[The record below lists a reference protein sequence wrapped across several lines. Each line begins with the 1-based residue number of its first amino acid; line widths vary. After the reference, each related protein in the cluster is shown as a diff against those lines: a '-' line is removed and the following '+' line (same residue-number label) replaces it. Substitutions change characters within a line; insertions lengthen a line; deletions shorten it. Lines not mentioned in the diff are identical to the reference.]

1 MAARQGRRDIP
12 FTIFKNFVFP
22 AAQNLHTVFLFK
34 AKNSDL
40 GYVPPPPR
48 LPPRLPT
55 GRSAQAGQAQAPVA
69 APLQAKVMVFLQFLQ
84 MENGAPT
91 KTVREIYIP
100 ALLQADS
107 ATYNPDAEEWY
118 STGYPLPAG
127 NYLLAMALAS
137 PDLKKVG
144 VGYFEFSLPDAA
156 AMQNTLETTPLFF
169 VKKIDQMQAP
179 ETRTAVHKGCFMYS
193 VLQIV
198 PNVESVIAPGESIE
212 ILYYIFGAKPNDQQK
227 NDIEV
232 TYEVKQAD
240 KAAIKW
246 AVQTYDFA
254 LVSQPLPLKQ
264 TVLIK
269 NDQGEKQETR
279 DLPAGKYTL
288 VIRIKDKIGGS
299 TSRKDPRLRSQ
310 VTTPFLFHLDF
321 EDLADLSRGP
331 LPSFDD
337 DVDEVRAAGES
348 TGERENDLFHGDE
361 LIVRRLKRPGL
372 LDLLL
377 APAFLRI
384 NENDEVQVDPGHAL
398 IVDDVQRIDG
408 KGDDDLLLRGVI
420 PETEVDERLLEGGAV
435 PGVLP
440 ELQGVKGLEEVPII
454 PPELE
459 RARAGLVDELDAE
472 LIIIVHPPDD
482 GPPARG
488 IAMGERLIDLVG
500 PAHRR
505 CRSGRGPSSMPGPPS
520 RKCLLA
526 YSTRLSNSVLNSF
539 SSVPGSGSRLSQKS
553 LMNSFLESAS
563 GR

>member
-1 MAARQGRRDIP
+1 MNAKRTVIAGIVTVLVFGLFADFSQGAQDKDKDKDKQAVKQEEKVYIPPQVKTLMQEGMATRQGRQDIP

-40 GYVPPPPR
+40 GYVPAPPA
-48 LPPRLPT
+48 PPTPE
-55 GRSAQAGQAQAPVA
+55 AQAPAAAPPAPAAQAPAQGDQAQTGQAQAPVA
-69 APLQAKVMVFLQFLQ
+69 APLQTKLLVFLQFLQ
-84 MENGAPT
+84 IENGAPT
-91 KTVREIYIP
+91 KTIREIYIP

-144 VGYFEFSLPDAA
+144 IGYYEFSLPDSA
-156 AMQNTLETTPLFF
+156 AMQNTLETTPIFF
-169 VKKIDQMQAP
+169 VKKMDQMQAP

-198 PNVESVIAPGESIE
+198 PNVESVVAPGESIE

-246 AVQTYDFA
+246 AVQNYDFA

-288 VIRIKDKIGGS
+288 VISIKDKIGGS
-299 TSRKDPRLRSQ
+299 TVAK
-310 VTTPFLFHLDF
+310 TLDF
-321 EDLADLSRGP
+321 E
-331 LPSFDD
+331 
-337 DVDEVRAAGES
+337 
-348 TGERENDLFHGDE
+348 
-361 LIVRRLKRPGL
+361 
-372 LDLLL
+372 
-377 APAFLRI
+377 
-384 NENDEVQVDPGHAL
+384 
-398 IVDDVQRIDG
+398 
-408 KGDDDLLLRGVI
+408 
-420 PETEVDERLLEGGAV
+420 
-435 PGVLP
+435 
-440 ELQGVKGLEEVPII
+440 VK
-454 PPELE
+454 
-459 RARAGLVDELDAE
+459 
-472 LIIIVHPPDD
+472 
-482 GPPARG
+482 
-488 IAMGERLIDLVG
+488 
-500 PAHRR
+500 
-505 CRSGRGPSSMPGPPS
+505 
-520 RKCLLA
+520 
-526 YSTRLSNSVLNSF
+526 
-539 SSVPGSGSRLSQKS
+539 
-553 LMNSFLESAS
+553 
-563 GR
+563 

>member
-1 MAARQGRRDIP
+1 MNAKRTVIAAIVTVLVFWLFADFSQGAQDKDKDKNKQAVKQEEKVYIPPQVKTLMQEGMATRQGRQDIP

-40 GYVPPPPR
+40 GYVPAPPA
-48 LPPRLPT
+48 PPTPEAQAPAQ
-55 GRSAQAGQAQAPVA
+55 GDQAQAGQAQAPAA

-84 MENGAPT
+84 IENGAPT
-91 KTVREIYIP
+91 KTIREIYIP

-144 VGYFEFSLPDAA
+144 IGYYEFSLPDAA
-156 AMQNTLETTPLFF
+156 TLQNTLETTPIFF
-169 VKKIDQMQAP
+169 VKKMDQMQAP

-198 PNVESVIAPGESIE
+198 PNVESIVAPGESIE

-246 AVQTYDFA
+246 AVQNYDFA

-288 VIRIKDKIGGS
+288 VISIKDKIGGS
-299 TSRKDPRLRSQ
+299 TVAK
-310 VTTPFLFHLDF
+310 TLDF
-321 EDLADLSRGP
+321 E
-331 LPSFDD
+331 
-337 DVDEVRAAGES
+337 
-348 TGERENDLFHGDE
+348 
-361 LIVRRLKRPGL
+361 
-372 LDLLL
+372 
-377 APAFLRI
+377 
-384 NENDEVQVDPGHAL
+384 
-398 IVDDVQRIDG
+398 
-408 KGDDDLLLRGVI
+408 
-420 PETEVDERLLEGGAV
+420 
-435 PGVLP
+435 
-440 ELQGVKGLEEVPII
+440 VK
-454 PPELE
+454 
-459 RARAGLVDELDAE
+459 
-472 LIIIVHPPDD
+472 
-482 GPPARG
+482 
-488 IAMGERLIDLVG
+488 
-500 PAHRR
+500 
-505 CRSGRGPSSMPGPPS
+505 
-520 RKCLLA
+520 
-526 YSTRLSNSVLNSF
+526 
-539 SSVPGSGSRLSQKS
+539 
-553 LMNSFLESAS
+553 
-563 GR
+563 

>member
-1 MAARQGRRDIP
+1 MNVKRTVVAAIVTVLVFGLFANFSQAAQDKNKDKQAVKQEVRVYIPPQVKTIMQEGMAARQGRRDIP

-22 AAQNLHTVFLFK
+22 AAQNLHAVFLFK

-40 GYVPPPPR
+40 GYV
-48 LPPRLPT
+48 
-55 GRSAQAGQAQAPVA
+55 SAPAAPAAQAPAQGDQTQAGQAQAPAA

-107 ATYNPDAEEWY
+107 ATYDPEAEEWY

-144 VGYFEFSLPDAA
+144 VGYFEFSLPNAA
-156 AMQNTLETTPLFF
+156 SLQGTLETTPLFF

-179 ETRTAVHKGCFMYS
+179 ETMTTVHKGCFMYS

-198 PNVESVIAPGESIE
+198 PNVESVVAPGESIE

-232 TYEVKQAD
+232 AYEVRQAD

-279 DLPAGKYTL
+279 DLAAGKYTL

-299 TSRKDPRLRSQ
+299 TIEK
-310 VTTPFLFHLDF
+310 TLDF
-321 EDLADLSRGP
+321 E
-331 LPSFDD
+331 
-337 DVDEVRAAGES
+337 
-348 TGERENDLFHGDE
+348 
-361 LIVRRLKRPGL
+361 LK
-372 LDLLL
+372 
-377 APAFLRI
+377 
-384 NENDEVQVDPGHAL
+384 
-398 IVDDVQRIDG
+398 
-408 KGDDDLLLRGVI
+408 
-420 PETEVDERLLEGGAV
+420 
-435 PGVLP
+435 
-440 ELQGVKGLEEVPII
+440 
-454 PPELE
+454 
-459 RARAGLVDELDAE
+459 
-472 LIIIVHPPDD
+472 
-482 GPPARG
+482 
-488 IAMGERLIDLVG
+488 
-500 PAHRR
+500 
-505 CRSGRGPSSMPGPPS
+505 
-520 RKCLLA
+520 
-526 YSTRLSNSVLNSF
+526 
-539 SSVPGSGSRLSQKS
+539 
-553 LMNSFLESAS
+553 
-563 GR
+563 

>member
-1 MAARQGRRDIP
+1 MNVKRTLVAAIVMVLVFGLFANFSQAAQDKNKEKQAVKQEERVYIPPQVKTIMQEGMAARQGRRDIP

-22 AAQNLHTVFLFK
+22 AAQNLHAVFLFK

-40 GYVPPPPR
+40 GYVSTPAAPAAQAPDK
-48 LPPRLPT
+48 
-55 GRSAQAGQAQAPVA
+55 GDQAQAGQAQAPVA

-107 ATYNPDAEEWY
+107 ATYDPEAEEWY

-144 VGYFEFSLPDAA
+144 VGYFEFSLANAA
-156 AMQNTLETTPLFF
+156 SLQGTLETTPLFF

-198 PNVESVIAPGESIE
+198 PNVESVVAPGESIE
-212 ILYYIFGAKPNDQQK
+212 ILYYVFGAKPNDQQK

-232 TYEVKQAD
+232 AYEVKQAD

-264 TVLIK
+264 TLLIK

-299 TSRKDPRLRSQ
+299 TIEKTR
-310 VTTPFLFHLDF
+310 DF
-321 EDLADLSRGP
+321 E
-331 LPSFDD
+331 
-337 DVDEVRAAGES
+337 
-348 TGERENDLFHGDE
+348 
-361 LIVRRLKRPGL
+361 
-372 LDLLL
+372 
-377 APAFLRI
+377 
-384 NENDEVQVDPGHAL
+384 
-398 IVDDVQRIDG
+398 
-408 KGDDDLLLRGVI
+408 
-420 PETEVDERLLEGGAV
+420 
-435 PGVLP
+435 
-440 ELQGVKGLEEVPII
+440 VK
-454 PPELE
+454 
-459 RARAGLVDELDAE
+459 
-472 LIIIVHPPDD
+472 
-482 GPPARG
+482 
-488 IAMGERLIDLVG
+488 
-500 PAHRR
+500 
-505 CRSGRGPSSMPGPPS
+505 
-520 RKCLLA
+520 
-526 YSTRLSNSVLNSF
+526 
-539 SSVPGSGSRLSQKS
+539 
-553 LMNSFLESAS
+553 
-563 GR
+563 